1 MNISII
7 KYFLFR
13 GDSIN
18 QPDFQQVIKPDYLN
32 YYQSQESSD
41 SLMVD
46 FIRGSIFI
54 LDRDQYY
61 QISQDKETIENEIQH
76 LTKTEH
82 EDYINNYCIKHFG
95 LPEDL
100 RLLNALKVLLRQGYY
115 ADINMLLVTKYGPLV
130 NISGGLNPIMID
142 IQKKYMCSINKI
154 FYIDTGK
161 GKNYTIGYTK
171 TSIEFDIDDIDDIV
185 INTTIDLLYNPANI
199 QHIEYLSYQNK
210 LFSKYILIPYLEGQ
224 YNDISDLQLSINT
237 NNFWDNMDKISIANY
252 FTNFIVF
259 IDAISY
265 IYHILE
271 PIGMIN
277 IPQLDNY
284 DIILLQ
290 YNHQQQ
296 LFNINH
302 YSYQDNYQ
310 METSLGMLP
319 CPIEKLYQ
327 HNYLFIIHLH
337 KQLPITQIESRD
349 ENIIL
354 WFIKKLLHYRDN
366 DQLHQESIICGN
378 NNNLS
383 NYMNIIRQEDFEFIE
398 VMSTNQTSK
407 KTKSRGW
414 FGKGNKRK
422 TIKLSKSTT

>member
-1 MNISII
+1 MNISIL
-7 KYFLFR
+7 KYFLFG
-13 GDSIN
+13 GDSIKE
-18 QPDFQQVIKPDYLN
+18 PDFQQVIKPDYQN
-32 YYQSQESSD
+32 YYQPQETSD

-46 FIRGSIFI
+46 FIRSSIFI
-54 LDRDQYY
+54 LDSDFYY
-61 QISQDKETIENEIQH
+61 QIYQDKDTIENEIQH
-76 LTKTEH
+76 LTKGQH
-82 EDYINNYCIKHFG
+82 EDYINQYCVEHLD
-95 LPEDL
+95 LPDDI

-115 ADINMLLVTKYGPLV
+115 ADINMRLVTEYGPLV

-154 FYIDTGK
+154 FYIATDK

-171 TSIEFDIDDIDDIV
+171 TSIEYDTDDIV

-199 QHIEYLSYQNK
+199 QHIEYVTYQNK
-210 LFSKYILIPYLEGQ
+210 LFGKYMLIPYLEGK
-224 YNDISDLQLSINT
+224 YNEISDLQLSINT
-237 NNFWDNMDKISIANY
+237 NNFWDNMEKISISNY

-271 PIGMIN
+271 PIGMFN

-290 YNHQQQ
+290 YKHQQQ

-302 YSYQDNYQ
+302 YSYQSNYQ

-327 HNYLFIIHLH
+327 HNYLFIIHLNQ
-337 KQLPITQIESRD
+337 QLPITQIESGD

-354 WFIKKLLHYRDN
+354 WSIKKLLHYRDN

-378 NNNLS
+378 NNNFPD
-383 NYMNIIRQEDFEFIE
+383 YMNIIHQEDYQFIE
-398 VMSTNQTSK
+398 LMSTKQTSK
-407 KTKSRGW
+407 KTKSWGW
-414 FGKGNKRK
+414 FGKGKRKK
-422 TIKLSKSTT
+422 TIKLSKSTR